1 MGFFSKQFID
11 VIDWVESEDGVLS
24 YKFPFEDNEIQ
35 NGGQLTVRESQM
47 ALFVDQGRI
56 ADQFAAGRYTLGT
69 QTLPILTNLK
79 NWDKAFK
86 SPFKSDV
93 YFFSTRDQMDL
104 KWGTAQPITVRDPEM
119 GAIRMRAFGNYSFAL
134 TDPRKYFKAVAG
146 TKEISHVKDLEGQLR
161 SGIVTGIASTL
172 GGGKTA
178 FLDLAGNQSQLS
190 ETLLASLAPQF
201 DNYGLKLK
209 AFFVQSISLPEE
221 IQPYLDKAA
230 GMRMLDLNKY
240 VQFQSAEAMVAAAN
254 NPGGGAAGA
263 GVGLGAGLA
272 MGQMMGQAF
281 KGASGGGG
289 GGSETPEGDPLALI
303 DQLHGLLTKGIL
315 SQAEFD
321 TKKAELLKR
330 VK

>member
-11 VIDWVESEDGVLS
+11 VIDWVENEDRVLS
-24 YKFPFEDNEIQ
+24 FKYPMEDNEIQ
-35 NGGQLTVRESQM
+35 NGAQLTVRESQL
-47 ALFVDQGRI
+47 ALFVDQGRF
-56 ADQFAAGRYTLGT
+56 ADQFAPGRYTLST
-69 QTLPILTNLK
+69 QTLPVLTNLK

-104 KWGTAQPITVRDPEM
+104 KWGTAQPITLRDPEM
-119 GAIRMRAFGNYSFAL
+119 GPIRMRAFGNYSFAL
-134 TDPRKYFKAVAG
+134 LDPRKYFKAVAG
-146 TKEISHVKDLEGQLR
+146 TKEISFVRDIEGQLR
-161 SGIVTGIASTL
+161 SGIVTGIAASL
-172 GGGKTA
+172 GGGKTP
-178 FLDLAGNQSQLS
+178 FLELAGSQGTLS
-190 ETLLASLAPQF
+190 ETLLNSLSPFF

-209 AFFVQSISLPEE
+209 TFFVQSISLPEE

-230 GMRMLDLNKY
+230 GMRMLDLQKY

-254 NPGGGAAGA
+254 NPAGGAAGA
-263 GVGLGAGLA
+263 GVGIGAGVA

-281 KGASGGGG
+281 KGA
-289 GGSETPEGDPLALI
+289 GGSSESDGDPIALI

-321 TKKAELLKR
+321 AKKAELLKR